1 VNEVMQTSLA
11 HNAMR
16 EDWPLCRALLGGTK
30 TMRAAGETF
39 LPRYPAEPLPD
50 YKIRLQRAVLTNYY
64 AQTVRHLVGKAFSKP
79 LALQDDV
86 PPQLVEWCEDVDL
99 QGTHFN
105 AFAAE
110 VFWEALGVGL
120 TGILVDFP
128 KQVQGVSLAEERA
141 SGARPYMTM
150 LPVETILGVRTAG
163 QAREIQMARLL
174 ENSIEADGDFG
185 EKIVKRVRVLYPG
198 GYVLYQETKDGEY
211 AVVEEGTMSIGRVP
225 LVPVYGLK
233 VGTWHGAPPLLDLAY
248 KNVQHYQMDSD
259 LSNALQVA
267 CFPILAAS
275 GYDQDRDPTIKVGPN
290 IVLATGDPQGKFY
303 YVEHSGTAINT
314 GRQKLEDLKADMATE
329 GIQSLMPRANGDATA
344 TETQVKYAES
354 TSDLQRMAFGLKDS
368 LENALKLMAEWVGLP
383 DGGSIELRGQFVL
396 PRDAATEAQA
406 LIALRSAGEITSRT
420 LLSELKRRDF
430 LPDDFDVEGEQELL
444 AMEGPGYEVG
454 Q

>member
-1 VNEVMQTSLA
+1 MQTSIA
-11 HNAMR
+11 HNTMR
-16 EDWPLCRALLGGTK
+16 EDWPLCRTLLGGTK
-30 TMRAAGETF
+30 TMRAAGESF
-39 LPRYPAEPLPD
+39 LPKYPAEPIPD

-64 AQTVRHLVGKAFSKP
+64 AQTIRHLVGKAFSKP

-86 PPQLVEWCEDVDL
+86 PPQLVEWCEDIDL

-110 VFWEALGVGL
+110 VFREALGVGL

-128 KQVQGVSLAEERA
+128 RQTPGASLAEERA

-150 LPVETILGVRTAG
+150 VPVESILGVRTVRG
-163 QAREIQMARLL
+163 RDIQMARLL
-174 ENSIEADGDFG
+174 EESIEPDGEFG
-185 EKIVKRVRVLYPG
+185 EKTVKRVRVLYPG
-198 GYVLYQETKDGEY
+198 GYALYQETKDGEY
-211 AVVEEGTMSIGRVP
+211 TIVEEGTMSIGRVP

-233 VGTWHGAPPLLDLAY
+233 VGTWHGSPPLLDLAY
-248 KNVQHYQMDSD
+248 KNVQHYQIDSD

-275 GYDQDRDPTIKVGPN
+275 GYDQDRDPLIKVGPN
-290 IVLATGDPQGKFY
+290 RVLATFDPHGRFY
-303 YVEHSGTAINT
+303 YVEHSGTAIST

-329 GIQSLMPRANGDATA
+329 GIQSLMPRASSDATA

-354 TSDLQRMAFGLKDS
+354 TSDLQRMSFALKDS

-383 DGGSIELRGQFVL
+383 DGGSIELRGQFAL

-444 AMEGPGYEVG
+444 AMEGPGYGVG